1 VAVSWL
7 KVFSKLPIYNYKEGS
22 FLTINLMVRRMVMK
36 KLFVL
41 AVLCFI
47 VLAGSTAM
55 AEKPLTPETVKGAT
69 VVDDAFVK
77 ANHGKIKIYDVRKK
91 AEYVES
97 HIAGAIS
104 APYEENSELTPKFD
118 ASKDKLDLS
127 KFPADKNEP
136 IINYCNG
143 PRCWKSYKAT
153 ILLVKAGYTKVS
165 YYREGFPSWKAKG
178 YPVE

>member
-1 VAVSWL
+1 
-7 KVFSKLPIYNYKEGS
+7 
-22 FLTINLMVRRMVMK
+22 MVNKMSVW
-36 KLFVL
+36 V
-41 AVLCFI
+41 VLCI
-47 VLAGSTAM
+47 MVLGVSTAM
-55 AEKPLTPETVKGAT
+55 AEKPATPESVKGAT

-104 APYEENSELTPKFD
+104 VPYEEKSELAVNFD
-118 ASKDKLDLS
+118 ASKDQLDLS

-153 ILLVKAGYTKVS
+153 VLLVKADHTKVY

>member
-1 VAVSWL
+1 MKQALAWAV
-7 KVFSKLPIYNYKEGS
+7 VCV
-22 FLTINLMVRRMVMK
+22 MVLSASIVM
-36 KLFVL
+36 
-41 AVLCFI
+41 
-47 VLAGSTAM
+47 AG
-55 AEKPLTPETVKGAT
+55 KPATPESVKGAT

-104 APYEENSELTPKFD
+104 VPYEEKSALAANFD
-118 ASKDKLDLS
+118 ASKDHIDLS
-127 KFPADKNEP
+127 KFPSDKKEP
-136 IINYCNG
+136 VIVYCNG
-143 PRCWKSYKAT
+143 PHCWKSYKTAVT
-153 ILLVKAGYTKVS
+153 LVKAGYTKVN

>member
-1 VAVSWL
+1 
-7 KVFSKLPIYNYKEGS
+7 
-22 FLTINLMVRRMVMK
+22 MK
-36 KLFVL
+36 KLLVL
-41 AVLCFI
+41 AVFCFV
-47 VLAGSTAM
+47 VLAGSSAM
-55 AEKPLTPETVKGAT
+55 AEKPQTPESVKGAIIA
-69 VVDDAFVK
+69 DDAFVK
-77 ANHGKIKIYDVRKK
+77 ANHGKIKIFDVRKK

-104 APYEENSELTPKFD
+104 VPYDENSELVVNFD

-153 ILLVKAGYTKVS
+153 ILLIKAGHTKVY
-165 YYREGFPSWKAKG
+165 YYRNGFPSWKAKG